1 MLCNAHCIEQW
12 QFCSHF
18 FSSFFP
24 RLNFANLNSS
34 SGHLHNWLQT
44 CSKDFALLQSFST
57 VCLCRLLPSQCCT
70 GLEETNPVML
80 YLSHANCVPF
90 LFPSPLP
97 LSFSLFY
104 LLHSSHTSHCSPVTH
119 TTIKRLPT
127 HGSQLTYHTILN
139 PLPTHSL
146 SHLLTPLY
154 FRLEFHL
161 IFATDA
167 DATFKRKLI
176 NLRENKLL
184 VKIIKPCCTMY
195 STLKFLILTNKT
207 NINLTK

>member
-1 MLCNAHCIEQW
+1 MFQ
-12 QFCSHF
+12 
-18 FSSFFP
+18 
-24 RLNFANLNSS
+24 
-34 SGHLHNWLQT
+34 
-44 CSKDFALLQSFST
+44 
-57 VCLCRLLPSQCCT
+57 
-70 GLEETNPVML
+70 GL
-80 YLSHANCVPF
+80 
-90 LFPSPLP
+90 SPLRRP

-146 SHLLTPLY
+146 SDLLTPLY

-207 NINLTK
+207 NINLTKPRIVSIKGTVSRDFYSQNQSGPLIDIFEYGFELKDYWFRIIEFMTLR